1 MPSGIVNVILICTEI
16 FRQHSIR
23 MNVIVVKADVE
34 KFSLSVKKKKSCL
47 FQPGWT
53 ALAKHSF
60 EKQKFCSPCP
70 SMARLQSK

>member
-1 MPSGIVNVILICTEI
+1 MPSGIVNVILICTKI
-16 FRQHSIR
+16 FGQHSTRI
-23 MNVIVVKADVE
+23 NVTVVKVNVE
-34 KFSLSVKKKKSCL
+34 KFSLSMKKSCL
-47 FQPGWT
+47 FQAGWT